1 VYFELTDLLTCPR
14 CGPGFGL
21 VLLVHEAAE
30 RRVKHGWLGCPNCRH
45 DFPVENGVAD
55 LRREPGTPRAPRPA
69 FEDEELAL
77 KIVALSGLADQR
89 DYLLLDER
97 LAHAA
102 LAVVEMAPELEVIVV
117 RTTPDDSAEQHGI
130 SRVLSDARFPLVE
143 YRLRGVAIA
152 PGANRELVAA
162 AARRLS
168 TGGRLV
174 LFDAADVD
182 LDEVERAGLTVVAAE
197 GSTAVAERKSDPVVV
212 VNLGKRSRAGGP

>member
-21 VLLVHEAAE
+21 VLLVDEVE
-30 RRVKHGWLGCPNCRH
+30 QRRVQRGWLGCPNCRQ

-55 LRREPGTPRAPRPA
+55 LRSEPETPRAPRPA

-77 KIVALSGLADQR
+77 KIVALSGLADTR

-102 LAVVEMAPELEVIVV
+102 AAVVEMAPELEVIVL
-117 RTTPDDSAEQHGI
+117 RNTPDNSAEQHGI

-143 YRLRGVAIA
+143 YKLRGVAIA
-152 PGANRELVAA
+152 PGTDPELVAA
-162 AARRLS
+162 AARRVS

-182 LDEVERAGLTVVAAE
+182 LKAVERAGLTVVAAE
-197 GSTAVAERKSDPVVV
+197 EGTAVAERKADPVVV
-212 VNLGKRSRAGGP
+212 VKLGKRSGAGGP